1 MRPFANMQMHLLD
14 LTVELFFFLQIVLSR
29 YIYMMIL
36 LLVQYINRIQLD
48 DVYLLRRKN
57 K

>member
-1 MRPFANMQMHLLD
+1 MRPFAIMQMHLLD